1 MKVNL
6 EMCLK
11 IGQNEKSYIFQEI
24 DIPEINFALSSDY
37 FVNFQKPIALRI

>member
-24 DIPEINFALSSDY
+24 DIPEINFALSRNY
-37 FVNFQKPIALRI
+37 FVNFRKLIALHI

>member
-11 IGQNEKSYIFQEI
+11 IDQNEKSYIFQEI
-24 DIPEINFALSSDY
+24 DIPEINFSRDY
-37 FVNFQKPIALRI
+37 SVNFRKLIALHI